1 MAKTP
6 REEVQDFFKATV
18 ADLKVRSTR
27 EEITDAVRRIED
39 FALEKGVTPNKDV
52 AGSVHAYL
60 SKRVEDGRRNA
71 AKLRSFHNG
80 TAPLGKSE
88 PAAANNTSTV
98 PKMAVATFKER
109 ERVSAFYKAK
119 LDALPNDADEA
130 LIQRTAGEV
139 IDFARK
145 QGLPP
150 KMDVAA
156 HIRTRLQERT
166 PKREF
171 ASLKPKAGGLRRLR
185 NRSDEEYF
193 SDVENDVRP
202 TSSRTPKSNF
212 NSQSVVT
219 PVTMPSA
226 EEIGVDPRKA
236 GPSINPFAAMSRRVS
251 EAKERKSQHDVRLV
265 EHEENSTKENRNDT
279 SDVARGYDGKEPVQS
294 DAVPAHVPG
303 GLGGPRDSGERRHAG
318 GASREDSHRS
328 LDDDSRSRGAAD
340 RGSGVE
346 VSERRGGFGGRSD
359 WGDNGGLGDRDRA
372 SSSPDLTSF
381 RIDDDTALPD
391 DDFVSR
397 VRSHID
403 ASALLKKLGAQ
414 GRGPTAEER
423 VVLAGYMSANAIM
436 GPMQH
441 GVDDGYATYFLH
453 RHQDLVRDLKNEIGA
468 GEYSKLLLSGSLT
481 SQALRTEHLKTL
493 AAAMAKAGV
502 SSNDRILI
510 RGGDTRLPGL
520 LPTTLGNG
528 IITLMADDA
537 RQKRILEILYPQ
549 YEIVDGSISELGKPE
564 GFYDVIVN
572 LESSGIR
579 AGQEGGFLLSRY
591 LRHGGMMLAGANSGL
606 MDSAQREADRQT
618 ASGWSNLKAAYRLPR
633 NDLDGIQ
640 EAYDIM
646 FLTKRERG
654 RTVGEEAWWHEST
667 VLVAGGHPVTMYFSE
682 NPSHITG
689 KLTNKRPSY
698 FRGATVTEDLD
709 NPSVGRFSALVSKTL
724 PDDILVPRTA
734 VKRQSRAV
742 ISGEKPEY
750 VPDGT
755 FSLENGVLHVVKDGV
770 SVPAGLPKTK
780 TDICT
785 RFVRIRD
792 AYRDLALLLSEGIE
806 EGRDEARKRLN
817 DEYDAFVF
825 RHGPMKSVRVNK
837 NGAKSRPNMTPFRSD
852 PDAHLVNVLEQY
864 DERTDSANKKAIFT
878 HDVIRKGIDDTF
890 ETENEAIEWSFNRY
904 GYIDLEEIATH
915 SGKTVDEVEG
925 WLGSRIFFDPGLRR
939 HITAKHYLSGNV
951 GDKLDLA
958 KSLAIFDDKY
968 ERHVAALEKAMP
980 PRRNREDISA
990 FLYASW
996 LPTEVVKDFL
1006 RKHVDVTVAVT
1017 RNPIASSYKMTGGGS
1032 SRSAQSKW
1040 GLPASKEGAP
1050 AVLFK
1055 TIVEAALN
1063 HDNISIF
1070 TGEGKNRKYHAEQSD
1085 IANAKVRQLRD
1096 LFEGDLAA
1104 GIEPFWLQHE
1114 KHAEAV
1120 ENAFND
1126 NFRRNV
1132 DYDSEDLRLTFDG
1145 LAGFVT
1151 MTDGDVVRYLPRTH
1165 QIDSVRRAIQGGNLL
1180 IDHEVG
1186 LGKTDTAILSTMKLK
1201 QIGLAEKQL
1210 ISVPNGHVQQWAD
1223 RFMSLYPGAK
1233 VLIATKDN
1241 FSQTKKDEFLTAA
1254 RDGDWDAI
1262 IIGHSHLAQIPNDP
1276 KSVEADLSAKV
1287 QELRDVHA
1295 RCQGEE
1301 RDSVD
1306 RELRKLE
1313 RKLEKHISES
1323 KPVEGI
1329 TFEGA
1334 GFDRLVLDECHEFKN
1349 AEIPTRH
1356 NALKGIN
1363 GRSSAKA
1370 RDLQIKSGHL
1380 SRKNPH
1386 YGMMF
1391 MSGTPLANS
1400 ISEVYV
1406 WMNYLMPDEL
1416 KAMNCRSFDA
1426 FLNNYAKIEVAME
1439 ISIDG
1444 RSMSQT
1450 ERIRLFKNA
1459 SDLMRMYRRVADV
1472 KVAQQVNE
1480 INRPV
1485 ASRGPEIV
1493 VGKMSDDEWKIASE
1507 IDKRIDVLRA
1517 SGGFVLDEDGNCI
1530 DSYLHVMAAAGK
1542 LAMDGRLVDDGL
1554 EFNPDGKIGK
1564 FIDVAAAHYIAQDGK
1579 SVLDLANP
1587 DRTQIAFCDYGT
1599 PGGSLSVK
1607 NDIAERVQ
1615 ETEMSEDDAAEL
1627 AREADF
1633 YASDVSLYDDMKN
1646 RLIRKLVPHVMER
1659 DGVSEVAA
1667 EAKLTKEI
1675 AFIHD
1680 AKRAE
1685 EKQELSEAMNNGEV
1699 RFLFASTAKGS
1710 TGLNVQK
1717 RLGCIHHIN
1726 PLYRPCD
1733 MEQRNGR
1740 IFRDGN
1746 LNKDV
1751 RQFNYVTEFSADAW
1765 RYQKIEDKSKFIMQF
1780 RTGSLSDAADT
1791 IEDIDDPTPGAA
1803 EMKAAAAGDSRML
1816 DHAVLKSEVNSLKAQ
1831 KKSHERVAVE
1841 SRKNLAQTEE
1851 RLHVLRDMKHVL
1863 DTEIGRFPA
1872 SGDYDLKLNV
1882 PGLYPLPIGADGE
1895 ISMEDV
1901 GKGIRRHLLENG
1913 VSMFSGNTTRS
1924 LHLGSV
1930 GDVKILADVRLA
1942 RGGSNKQEYRIYF
1955 EGDNGQEYSKSS
1967 IDIDGLSS
1975 GWASLH
1981 ARADWKRFA
1990 GRVFGAHDAIR
2001 AESRHCGM
2009 MIDRLNVDAESLRKT
2024 TETTVWPKMAVLKEA
2039 TTKLNDLERDLERRP
2054 VTLKKPENSPVQSIR
2069 MTDTDFE
2076 FEWTLNGIPCDRDG
2090 NLIEDERAMAPA
2102 SLVAARAQSGIQPAA
2117 RMR

>member
-39 FALEKGVTPNKDV
+39 FALEKGVAPNKDV
-52 AGSVHAYL
+52 TGSVHAYL
-60 SKRVEDGRRNA
+60 SKRVENGRRNA
-71 AKLRSFHNG
+71 VKLRSFHNG
-80 TAPLGKSE
+80 TAPVRKSA
-88 PAAANNTSTV
+88 PAAATNTVTV
-98 PKMAVATFKER
+98 PKMASATSKEK

-119 LDALPNDADEA
+119 LDALPNDANEA

-156 HIRTRLQERT
+156 HIRTRLQART
-166 PKREF
+166 PKPEV
-171 ASLKPKAGGLRRLR
+171 SSPKPKVGGLRRR
-185 NRSDEEYF
+185 ENKTDDDDF
-193 SDVENDVRP
+193 SDVENAVRSN
-202 TSSRTPKSNF
+202 TGRTPRPGF
-212 NSQSVVT
+212 NNRIVSVAAT
-219 PVTMPSA
+219 IPSA
-226 EEIGVDPRKA
+226 EEIGGDPRKTE
-236 GPSINPFAAMSRRVS
+236 PSTNPFAAMSRRVA
-251 EAKERKSQHDVRLV
+251 EANERKTENEVRPV
-265 EHEENSTKENRNDT
+265 EREENSTKENRNDT
-279 SDVARGYDGKEPVQS
+279 SDVARGHDGEKPAQS
-294 DAVPAHVPG
+294 DAVPPRV
-303 GLGGPRDSGERRHAG
+303 LGGIGRLSADGKRWFLGGTSGQDG
-318 GASREDSHRS
+318 NRS
-328 LDDDSRSRGAAD
+328 LDDHSRDRGEPD

-346 VSERRGGFGGRSD
+346 VSGRRDGAGSGSD
-359 WGDNGGLGDRDRA
+359 RRDVDGLGYGDGA

-397 VRSHID
+397 VRAYID
-403 ASALLKKLGAQ
+403 ASALLKKLDAQ
-414 GRGPTAEER
+414 GREPTVDER
-423 VVLAGYMSANAIM
+423 VVLAGYMSANGIM

-441 GVDDGYATYFLH
+441 GIDDVYATYFLH
-453 RHQDLVRDLKNEIGA
+453 RHQDLVKDLKNEIGA
-468 GEYSKLLLSGSLT
+468 EEYSKLLKSVSPT
-481 SQALRTEHLKTL
+481 SQTLRTQHLKTL
-493 AAAMAKAGV
+493 AEALVKAGV

-528 IITLMADDA
+528 IITLMADDV

-572 LESSGIR
+572 LEASGIR
-579 AGQEGGFLLSRY
+579 AGKDGGFLLSKY
-591 LRHGGMMLAGANSGL
+591 LRHGGMMLAGTNSGL
-606 MDSAQREADRQT
+606 MDSAHREADRKN
-618 ASGWSNLKAAYRLPR
+618 ASGWSDLKAAYRLPR
-633 NDLDGIQ
+633 NDLDGIH
-640 EAYDIM
+640 ESYDVM

-654 RTVGEEAWWHEST
+654 KTVGDEAWWHEGT
-667 VLVAGGHPVTMYFSE
+667 VLVEGGQPVSMYFSE
-682 NPSHITG
+682 NPSHVTG
-689 KLTNKRPSY
+689 KLTNKSHSY
-698 FRGATVTEDLD
+698 FRGATVTEDPE
-709 NPSVGRFSALVSKTL
+709 NPSIGRFSALVSETL
-724 PDDILVPRTA
+724 PEGILLPSTA
-734 VKRQSRAV
+734 VKRQTRAV
-742 ISGEKPEY
+742 VSGEKPEY

-755 FSLENGVLHVVKDGV
+755 FTLENGLLHVVKDGV
-770 SVPAGLPKTK
+770 SVPAGLPKPK

-792 AYRDLALLLSEGIE
+792 AYRDLARLLSEGVE
-806 EGRDEARKRLN
+806 EGREEARKRLN

-825 RHGPMKSVRVNK
+825 RHGPMKTVKVNK
-837 NGAKSRPNMTPFRSD
+837 AGAKLRPNMTPFRSD

-864 DERTDSANKKAIFT
+864 DEQTDIAKKKAIFT

-890 ETENEAIEWSFNRY
+890 ETENEAIEWSFNRS
-904 GYIDLEEIATH
+904 GFIDLEDIAAH
-915 SGKTVDEVEG
+915 SGKTVDEVES

-958 KSLAIFDDKY
+958 KSLAVFDDKY
-968 ERHVAALEKAMP
+968 ERHVTALEKAMP

-990 FLYASW
+990 FLYAAW
-996 LPTEVVKDFL
+996 LPTDVVKDFL

-1032 SRSAQSKW
+1032 SSSTQSKW
-1040 GLPASKEGAP
+1040 GLPSTKEGAP
-1050 AVLFK
+1050 PVPFK

-1070 TGEGKNRKYHAEQSD
+1070 TGEGKDRRYHSEQSD
-1085 IANAKVRQLRD
+1085 LANAKVRQLRD

-1114 KHAEAV
+1114 KHAETV

-1132 DYDSEDLRLTFDG
+1132 DYDSEDVRLTFDG

-1151 MTDGDVVRYLPRTH
+1151 MPDGDVVRYLPRTH

-1210 ISVPNGHVQQWAD
+1210 ISVPNGLVQQWAD

-1241 FSQTKKDEFLTAA
+1241 FSQAKKDEFLKAA
-1254 RDGDWDAI
+1254 RDGDWDAV

-1295 RCQGEE
+1295 RCEGEE
-1301 RDSVD
+1301 RESVD

-1313 RKLEKHISES
+1313 RKLEKHISGS

-1329 TFEGA
+1329 TFEEA
-1334 GFDRLVLDECHEFKN
+1334 GFDRLILDECHEFKN

-1356 NALKGIN
+1356 STLKGIN

-1370 RDLQIKSGHL
+1370 RDLQFKTGHL
-1380 SRKNPH
+1380 HRKNPRH
-1386 YGMMF
+1386 GMMF

-1400 ISEVYV
+1400 ISEIYV
-1406 WMNYLMPDEL
+1406 WMSYLMPDEL

-1439 ISIDG
+1439 IGIDG

-1459 SDLMRMYRRVADV
+1459 SDLMRMYRRIADV

-1493 VGKMSDDEWKIASE
+1493 IGKMSDDEWGIAGE

-1517 SGGFVLDEDGNCI
+1517 SGGFLLDEDGNCV
-1530 DSYLHVMAAAGK
+1530 DNYFKVMAAAGK
-1542 LAMDGRLVDDGL
+1542 LAMDGRLADDGL

-1564 FIDVAAAHYIAQDGK
+1564 FIDVAAAHYIAQDRK
-1579 SVLDLANP
+1579 SVLDPTNP

-1599 PGGSLSVK
+1599 PDGSLSVK
-1607 NDIAERVQ
+1607 DDIAERVQ

-1646 RLIRKLVPHVMER
+1646 RLIRKLVPHVMDR
-1659 DGVSEVAA
+1659 DGIAETAA

-1685 EKQELSEAMNNGEV
+1685 EKQELSEAMNNGDV

-1717 RLGCIHHIN
+1717 RLGAIHHIN

-1780 RTGSLSDAADT
+1780 RSGSLSDATDT

-1816 DHAVLKSEVNSLKAQ
+1816 DHAALKSEVNSLEAQ
-1831 KKSHERVAVE
+1831 KKSHERVAIE

-1851 RLHVLRDMKHVL
+1851 RLHVLRETKYVFDA
-1863 DTEIGRFPA
+1863 EIGRFPA
-1872 SGDYDLKLNV
+1872 SGDNDLKLNV

-1913 VSMFSGNTTRS
+1913 VNMFSGNTRN
-1924 LHLGSV
+1924 LELGSV
-1930 GDVKILADVRLA
+1930 GDVRIMADVRLA
-1942 RGGSNKQEYRIYF
+1942 RSGNAKQEYRIYF
-1955 EGDNGQEYSKSS
+1955 KGDNGQEYSKSS
-1967 IDIDGLSS
+1967 IDIDGQSS

-1981 ARADWKRFA
+1981 TRADWKRFA
-1990 GRVFGAHDAIR
+1990 GRVFGVHDAIR

-2009 MIDRLNVDAESLRKT
+2009 TIDRLNADAEALRKT
-2024 TETTVWPKMAVLKEA
+2024 AETTVWPKMAILKEA
-2039 TTKLNDLERDLERRP
+2039 TTKLNDLERDLERHP

-2076 FEWTLNGIPCDRDG
+2076 FEWTLNGLPCDREG
-2090 NLIEDERAMAPA
+2090 NLVEDEREMAPT
-2102 SLVAARAQSGIQPAA
+2102 SLVAARAQSRIQPAA